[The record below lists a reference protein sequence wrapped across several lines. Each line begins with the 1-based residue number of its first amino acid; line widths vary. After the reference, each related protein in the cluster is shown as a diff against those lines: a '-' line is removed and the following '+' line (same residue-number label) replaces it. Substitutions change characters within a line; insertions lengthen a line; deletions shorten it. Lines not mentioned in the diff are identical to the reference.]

1 MNLDYVLSFKNKKEL
16 RFLDRKILNN
26 IYANFKNS
34 KIRFKNNKI
43 KKKKINIL
51 KNRKIQIDKQKIENR
66 VTLYL
71 NKISE
76 DNIKVIVEEF
86 IEDIGFISENE
97 FKLVQKT
104 FYIKTITEINF
115 LDNYLNFFLII
126 YSVYKKKN

>member
-43 KKKKINIL
+43 KKKTSNIL